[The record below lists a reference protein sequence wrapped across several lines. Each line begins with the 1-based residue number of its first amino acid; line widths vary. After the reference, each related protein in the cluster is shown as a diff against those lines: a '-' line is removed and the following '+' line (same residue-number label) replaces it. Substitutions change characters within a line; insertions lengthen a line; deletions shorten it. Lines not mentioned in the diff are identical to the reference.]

1 MLISDKKSMANP
13 LRQMTLCF
21 LLKDDRI
28 LLAMKKR
35 GFGEGKWN
43 GYGGK
48 PMIAETIID
57 AAIRETQEE
66 IGVTPKQLKKVATLN
81 FIFPKLP
88 KFQDWDQQVVVF
100 FIEDWEGEPR
110 ENEEMSPQWFSVHE
124 LPFSRMWPDDIYWL
138 PKVLQGNSIKG
149 EFHFN
154 RELQLEDFTI
164 ENVT

>member
-1 MLISDKKSMANP
+1 MLQTDKKSLANP
-13 LRQMTLCF
+13 LRQVTLSF
-21 LLKDDRI
+21 LLRDDQI

-35 GFGEGKWN
+35 GFGIGRWN
-43 GYGGK
+43 GVGGK
-48 PMIAETIID
+48 PHIDETIID
-57 AAIRETQEE
+57 AAIRETEEE
-66 IGVTPKQLKKVATLN
+66 IKVTPKQLKKVATLS
-81 FIFPKLP
+81 FYYPKLP

-100 FIEDWEGEPR
+100 FIEDWEGEPV
-110 ENEEMSPQWFSVHE
+110 ETDEVAPQWFSVHA
-124 LPFSRMWPDDIYWL
+124 LPFSKMWPDDIHWL